1 MPSTR
6 HAHDEITDDDD
17 HSTHTTLAVMGPFRR
32 AEAIAVLI
40 VAITFLVA
48 SPSIVTPGV
57 APGVARGA
65 PAGAIMGDGVIVA
78 FGDSLTAGLGVAP
91 DEAYPARLEER
102 LRREGYPYRVVNAG
116 VSGDTTAGALR
127 RVDWVL
133 RAHPDVVIVAL

>member
-1 MPSTR
+1 ARDRDKVAGVDIEVHVVEDGERMPSTR
-6 HAHDEITDDDD
+6 HAHDEVTDDDD

-40 VAITFLVA
+40 VTFLVA
-48 SPSIVTPGV
+48 SPSIVTLGVDFGV
-57 APGVARGA
+57 ARGVARGA
-65 PAGAIMGDGVIVA
+65 PAGAMGDGVIVA

-116 VSGDTTAGALR
+116 VSG
-127 RVDWVL
+127 
-133 RAHPDVVIVAL
+133 